1 VIVGSQFTVDSFHR
15 GLLVTAVL
23 LILGGIVS
31 LIGITNPVHEKVP
44 AKK

>member
-1 VIVGSQFTVDSFHR
+1 
-15 GLLVTAVL
+15 